1 MALIVEVVGSW
12 LAAAA
17 AASSSAAAAASGDAI
32 TCGWKQT
39 EFREQQ
45 QARGKC
51 LTRVA
56 IICPAAARKSC
67 PREVAVEGATSFAAA
82 ARGDGVAT
90 LQLNTHRGA

>member
-17 AASSSAAAAASGDAI
+17 AASSSAAAASDAI

-39 EFREQQ
+39 EFR
-45 QARGKC
+45 ASSSRGKC

-56 IICPAAARKSC
+56 ICPAAWKSC

>member
-17 AASSSAAAAASGDAI
+17 AASSSAAAASGDAI

-39 EFREQQ
+39 EFR
-45 QARGKC
+45 ASSSRGKC

-56 IICPAAARKSC
+56 ICPAAAWKSC